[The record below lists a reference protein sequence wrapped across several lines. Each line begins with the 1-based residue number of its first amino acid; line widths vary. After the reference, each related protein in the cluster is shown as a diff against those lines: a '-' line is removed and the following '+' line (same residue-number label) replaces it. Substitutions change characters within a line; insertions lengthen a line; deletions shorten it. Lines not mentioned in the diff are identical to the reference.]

1 MVTKIKVTHPDLN
14 LKREWSRSGLGYPNS
29 TLDTLC
35 EALGARADLYQ
46 AVKDAGFMVACDG
59 GNPVV
64 MGPRS
69 EIYDL
74 TITSEAINVTPD
86 EESFTVAD
94 VSEVD
99 KSLLT
104 DLSRVLQKYAFD
116 HNLSVYFYRNM
127 FA

>member
-1 MVTKIKVTHPDLN
+1 
-14 LKREWSRSGLGYPNS
+14 
-29 TLDTLC
+29 
-35 EALGARADLYQ
+35 
-46 AVKDAGFMVACDG
+46 MVACN
-59 GNPVV
+59 GNSLVV

-69 EIYDL
+69 EMYDL
-74 TITSEAINVTPD
+74 TITPEAIEVTPD

-99 KSLLT
+99 NSLLT